1 MESEVFM
8 WIPEPI
14 ASILCDR
21 DPSFVPYIYTN
32 KNGQRRVLVQ
42 LLKAQYGC
50 VESARLWYEHIKKA
64 LIEQNFDINPFDPCI
79 FQRKSGDAWTYITL
93 YVDDI
98 MIVSD
103 EIRLV
108 DEVIE
113 KVKSAKP
120 DEAVLAITTHV
131 KSWLSNKS
139 RELFIDSD
147 RLNTVLIVGVNG
159 TGKTTST
166 AKLANRLTKSGSK
179 VLLAAADTFRAAAT
193 EQLQTWAGRIPVEIV
208 TGEINSDA
216 ASVAF
221 SATTKAKAE
230 NFNYLLIDT
239 AGRLHTKQDLMDEL
253 GKVVRVISKQSPVDE
268 ILLVIDATT
277 GQNGINQAKIFIE
290 AVGVTGFIITKLDGS
305 AKGGIALAIEK
316 QTGLPIKFVG
326 SGEAIADLAPFEPG
340 SYIESLFN

>member
-1 MESEVFM
+1 MSLF
-8 WIPEPI
+8 
-14 ASILCDR
+14 
-21 DPSFVPYIYTN
+21 
-32 KNGQRRVLVQ
+32 K
-42 LLKAQYGC
+42 
-50 VESARLWYEHIKKA
+50 RLFTA
-64 LIEQNFDINPFDPCI
+64 L
-79 FQRKSGDAWTYITL
+79 RTGS
-93 YVDDI
+93 VS
-98 MIVSD
+98 SD
-103 EIRLV
+103 EWDQIRSTLITSDLGVKLV

-120 DEAVLAITTHV
+120 DDAVLAITTHV
-131 KSWLSNKS
+131 KSWLSDKS

-208 TGEINSDA
+208 TGEINSDP

-221 SATTKAKAE
+221 SAATKAKAE

-316 QTGLPIKFVG
+316 QTGLPIKLVG
-326 SGEAIADLAPFEPG
+326 TGEQITDLDDFDSEAYIAGLFE
-340 SYIESLFN
+340 

>member
-1 MESEVFM
+1 MSLFKRLFTALRTGSVSSDEWDQIRSTL
-8 WIPEPI
+8 I
-14 ASILCDR
+14 ASDLG
-21 DPSFVPYIYTN
+21 V
-32 KNGQRRVLVQ
+32 K
-42 LLKAQYGC
+42 
-50 VESARLWYEHIKKA
+50 
-64 LIEQNFDINPFDPCI
+64 
-79 FQRKSGDAWTYITL
+79 
-93 YVDDI
+93 
-98 MIVSD
+98 
-103 EIRLV
+103 LV

-120 DEAVLAITTHV
+120 DDAVLAITTHV

-208 TGEINSDA
+208 TGEINSDP

-221 SATTKAKAE
+221 SAATKAKAE

-316 QTGLPIKFVG
+316 QTGLPIKLVG
-326 SGEAIADLAPFEPG
+326 TGEPITDLDDFDSEAYIAGLFE
-340 SYIESLFN
+340 

>member
-1 MESEVFM
+1 MSLFKRLFTALRTGSVSSDEWDQIRSTL
-8 WIPEPI
+8 I
-14 ASILCDR
+14 ASDLG
-21 DPSFVPYIYTN
+21 V
-32 KNGQRRVLVQ
+32 K
-42 LLKAQYGC
+42 
-50 VESARLWYEHIKKA
+50 
-64 LIEQNFDINPFDPCI
+64 
-79 FQRKSGDAWTYITL
+79 
-93 YVDDI
+93 
-98 MIVSD
+98 
-103 EIRLV
+103 LV

-120 DEAVLAITTHV
+120 DDAVLAITTHV

-208 TGEINSDA
+208 TGEINSDP

-221 SATTKAKAE
+221 SAATKAKAE

-290 AVGVTGFIITKLDGS
+290 AVGVTGFVITKLDGS

-326 SGEAIADLAPFEPG
+326 TGEAITDLDDFDSEAYIAGLFE
-340 SYIESLFN
+340 

>member
-1 MESEVFM
+1 MSLFKRLFTALRTGSVSSDEWDQIRSTL
-8 WIPEPI
+8 I
-14 ASILCDR
+14 ASDLG
-21 DPSFVPYIYTN
+21 V
-32 KNGQRRVLVQ
+32 K
-42 LLKAQYGC
+42 
-50 VESARLWYEHIKKA
+50 
-64 LIEQNFDINPFDPCI
+64 
-79 FQRKSGDAWTYITL
+79 
-93 YVDDI
+93 
-98 MIVSD
+98 
-103 EIRLV
+103 LV

-120 DEAVLAITTHV
+120 DDAILAITTHV

-208 TGEINSDA
+208 TGEINSDP

-221 SATTKAKAE
+221 SAATKAKAE

-326 SGEAIADLAPFEPG
+326 TGEAITDLDDFDPEAYIAGLFE
-340 SYIESLFN
+340 